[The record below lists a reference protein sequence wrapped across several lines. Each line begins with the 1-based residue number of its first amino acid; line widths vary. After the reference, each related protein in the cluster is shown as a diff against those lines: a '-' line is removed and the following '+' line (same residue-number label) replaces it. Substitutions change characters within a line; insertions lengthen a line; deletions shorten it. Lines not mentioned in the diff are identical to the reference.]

1 MKISLTL
8 GGLLLGGVAIFLG
21 QVDATAGT
29 SKGEGGTASVGADV
43 IVGAIPDV
51 TSYGAVTVGGVV
63 TRAYAFGTTSCNIGT
78 AQLNWNAAPNVN
90 HPFIPMGMFRVKA
103 GRIEQIGMSW
113 GKHGF
118 CALQQNLC
126 GTCTPAGSGCPSL
139 LGVGCSDPYT
149 SSLNGSVGD
158 LGTRAEVNG
167 ATGAFPSTFNVG
179 MPSATAT
186 IGRRLQVAQ
195 NDLSTT
201 LHPGSVY
208 LVEGQYI
215 HPQDALALND
225 NNNASWRA
233 VTFNQTSWAPTL
245 SGATSQQK
253 TAMEAWRVYNPAVT
267 TSNIDII
274 NDGRMIVGFYVRD
287 NGDGTYRYE
296 YAVQNMNSHRAG
308 QSFSVPVPAGVT
320 VTNIGFHDVNY
331 HSGDPTVGTDW
342 ASSVSGGA
350 ITWSAQTY
358 AQNVNANALK
368 FATLYNFWF
377 DSNTAPTQANAT
389 IGLFRPGAA
398 GEPTSVSTLVKTPGP
413 LPVAPADLNGD
424 FVVDGADLSI
434 LLNNWGGTG
443 LGDIDASGSVDAADL
458 AAMLNAWS

>member
-29 SKGEGGTASVGADV
+29 GKNDGGTASLGADV

-51 TSYGAVTVGGVV
+51 STYGAVGGI
-63 TRAYAFGTTSCNIGT
+63 RAYAFGTTSCNIGT
-78 AQLNWNAAPNVN
+78 AQLNWYAGPNVN
-90 HPFIPMGMFRVKA
+90 HPYIPMGMYRVEA
-103 GRIEQIGMSW
+103 GRLEQIGMSW
-113 GKHGF
+113 GKHGY

-149 SSLNGSVGD
+149 SSLNGSQGD
-158 LGTRAEVNG
+158 LGTRSEVNG
-167 ATGAFPSTFNVG
+167 ATGAFPGIPNAG
-179 MPSATAT
+179 MPSAPAT

-195 NDLSTT
+195 ADLNTT
-201 LHPGSVY
+201 THPGAVFIA
-208 LVEGQYI
+208 EGQYI

-233 VTFNQTSWAPTL
+233 FTVNQSTWAISLT
-245 SGATSQQK
+245 GATNQQK
-253 TAMEAWRVYNPAVT
+253 PAIESWRVYNTAVT
-267 TSNIDII
+267 TINIDII

-287 NGDGTYRYE
+287 NGNGTYRYE
-296 YAVQNMNSHRAG
+296 YAVQNLNSHRAG

-320 VTNIGFHDVNY
+320 VTGIGFHDVGY

-342 ASSVSGGA
+342 TSSVSGGA
-350 ITWSAQTY
+350 ITWASQTY

-368 FATLYNFWF
+368 YSTLYNFWF
-377 DSNTAPTQANAT
+377 DANTAPTQANAT
-389 IGLFRPGAA
+389 IGLFRPGSA
-398 GEPTSVSTLVKTPGP
+398 GDPTSIVATVKTPG
-413 LPVAPADLNGD
+413 APAAAPGDLNGD
-424 FVVDGADLSI
+424 GIVDGADLAI

-443 LGDIDASGSVDAADL
+443 SGDIDGNGIVDAADL
-458 AAMLNAWS
+458 AAMLNVWS

>member
-167 ATGAFPSTFNVG
+167 ATGAFPGTPNAG

-186 IGRRLQVAQ
+186 IGRRVQVAR
-195 NDLSTT
+195 NDLNTT
-201 LHPGSVY
+201 MHPGAVF
-208 LVEGQYI
+208 LAEGQYI

-225 NNNASWRA
+225 NNNASWRSFTVSQTDFA
-233 VTFNQTSWAPTL
+233 VTLT
-245 SGATSQQK
+245 GATNQQK

-267 TSNIDII
+267 TANIDII